1 MKKIFL
7 AFKSF
12 PNILSKKQNKEF
24 LYIFFLSII
33 AMLFETLSIASVFPL
48 LNVVFDGSS
57 NIKDYL
63 LFIDVKN
70 LTNEKLLLILIIIF
84 ISIFIIKALI
94 LTYVSAKKYQFVFG
108 IRTIQTNNLF
118 RSYIKEDY
126 LFHINNNS
134 ASLIRNLNDAN
145 LLSVFA
151 ISAVEFFAE
160 IIMFIGIFTFLIF
173 LSPKITISVTL
184 FFCIVAVIFYK
195 LVQSKALIWGEKEKL
210 YRGEK
215 LKNLKESFGAI
226 RDIKI
231 LGKELNFLEIFKK
244 SNSAENQYKRKN
256 SFVADLPKIWFEL
269 LIVIVMVFMVIYLT
283 GSVEENIS
291 IIPFLGVYALAAY
304 RLVPSITRISN
315 YVQNMNNALPAAEP
329 YIANDSRIQNTIISD
344 QKNSINKEEI
354 KFSSE
359 INLKDVDYTFPN
371 TNEKILNNLNIKIKK
386 GQTIGIHGSS
396 GAGKTTLINIIM
408 GLLKSDKGE
417 ILVDNQSIYKNLKN
431 WQKIIS
437 YIPQNVFLLDDTI
450 INNVALGEKKE
461 NIDMKSFENSLKV
474 SRIFDFVYSLPK
486 NINSNCGELGDKL
499 SGGQKQRIGI
509 SRALYRN
516 SDVLIFDEFTN
527 FLDKQNEEE
536 ILEDIKN
543 MSGKT
548 KILISHNLKVF
559 KYCDEVYELKNK
571 TLIRT
576 QL

>member
-1 MKKIFL
+1 MKKIFSAL
-7 AFKSF
+7 KSF
-12 PNILSKKQNKEF
+12 PNILSKTQNKEF
-24 LYIFFLSII
+24 IYIFVLSII

-48 LNVVFDGSS
+48 LNLVFGGSS
-57 NIKDYL
+57 NIEDYL

-70 LTNEKLLLILIIIF
+70 LTNEKLLLISIIIF
-84 ISIFIIKALI
+84 ISIFLVKALI
-94 LTYVSAKKYQFVFG
+94 LTYVSFKKYKFIFG

-118 RSYIKEDY
+118 RSYINEDY

-134 ASLIRNLNDAN
+134 ANLIRNLNDAN

-151 ISAVEFFAE
+151 ISALEFFAE

-184 FFCIVAVIFYK
+184 FFCIVAIIFYK
-195 LVQSKALIWGEKEKL
+195 FVQSRASIWGEKEKL

-231 LGKELNFLEIFKK
+231 LGKEINFLEIFKK
-244 SNSAENQYKRKN
+244 NNNAENQYKRKN

-269 LIVIVMVFMVIYLT
+269 LIIMVMMLMVIYLT

-291 IIPFLGVYALAAY
+291 IIPFLGVYVLASY
-304 RLVPSITRISN
+304 RLVPSITRMSN
-315 YVQNMNNALPAAEP
+315 FVQNMNNTLPAAQP
-329 YIANDSRIQNTIISD
+329 YITNDTRIQNTIVSD
-344 QKNSINKEEI
+344 QKNSVKEQGI
-354 KFSSE
+354 KFKNE
-359 INLKDVDYTFPN
+359 IILNDIDYTFPN

-386 GQTIGIHGSS
+386 GRIIGIHGLS

-408 GLLKSDKGE
+408 GLLKSNKGE
-417 ILVDNQSIYKNLKN
+417 VLVDNLNIYKNLKN

-450 INNVALGEKKE
+450 INNVAFGEKRE
-461 NIDMKSFENSLKV
+461 DIDMINFENSLKV
-474 SRIFDFVYSLPK
+474 SRIYDFVYSLPK

-527 FLDKQNEEE
+527 FLDKQNEVE
-536 ILEDIKN
+536 ILEDVKN
-543 MSGKT
+543 MNGKT
-548 KILISHNLKVF
+548 RILISHNLKVL

-571 TLIRT
+571 KLIRT
-576 QL
+576 Q

>member
-1 MKKIFL
+1 MKKIFSAL
-7 AFKSF
+7 KSF
-12 PNILSKKQNKEF
+12 PNILSKTQNKEF
-24 LYIFFLSII
+24 IYIFVLSII

-48 LNVVFDGSS
+48 LNLVFGGSS
-57 NIKDYL
+57 NIEDYL

-70 LTNEKLLLILIIIF
+70 LTNEKLLLISIIIF
-84 ISIFIIKALI
+84 ISIFLVKALI
-94 LTYVSAKKYQFVFG
+94 LTYVSFKKYKFIFG

-118 RSYIKEDY
+118 RSYINEDY

-134 ASLIRNLNDAN
+134 ANLIRNLNDAN

-151 ISAVEFFAE
+151 ISALEFFAE

-184 FFCIVAVIFYK
+184 FFCIVAIIFYK
-195 LVQSKALIWGEKEKL
+195 FVQSRASIWGEKEKL

-231 LGKELNFLEIFKK
+231 LGKEINFLEIFKK
-244 SNSAENQYKRKN
+244 NNNTENQYKRKN

-269 LIVIVMVFMVIYLT
+269 LIIMVMMLMVIYLT

-291 IIPFLGVYALAAY
+291 IIPFLGVYALASY
-304 RLVPSITRISN
+304 RLVPSITRMSN
-315 YVQNMNNALPAAEP
+315 FVQNMNNTLPAAQP
-329 YIANDSRIQNTIISD
+329 YITNDTRIQNTIVSD
-344 QKNSINKEEI
+344 QKNSVKEQGI
-354 KFSSE
+354 KFKNE
-359 INLKDVDYTFPN
+359 IILNDIDYTFPN

-386 GQTIGIHGSS
+386 GRIIGIHGLS

-408 GLLKSDKGE
+408 GLLKSNKGDV
-417 ILVDNQSIYKNLKN
+417 LVDNLNIYKNLKN

-450 INNVALGEKKE
+450 INNVAFGEKRE
-461 NIDMKSFENSLKV
+461 DIDMINFENSLKV
-474 SRIFDFVYSLPK
+474 SRIYDFVYSLPK

-527 FLDKQNEEE
+527 FLDKQNEVE
-536 ILEDIKN
+536 ILEDVKN
-543 MSGKT
+543 MNGKT
-548 KILISHNLKVF
+548 RILISHNLKVL

-571 TLIRT
+571 KLIRT
-576 QL
+576 Q

>member
-1 MKKIFL
+1 MKKIFSAL
-7 AFKSF
+7 KSF
-12 PNILSKKQNKEF
+12 PNILSKTQNKEF
-24 LYIFFLSII
+24 IYIFVLSII

-48 LNVVFDGSS
+48 LNLVFGGSS
-57 NIKDYL
+57 NIEDYL

-70 LTNEKLLLILIIIF
+70 LTNEKLLLISIIIF
-84 ISIFIIKALI
+84 ISIFLVKALI
-94 LTYVSAKKYQFVFG
+94 LTYVSFKKYKFIFG

-118 RSYIKEDY
+118 RSYINEDY

-134 ASLIRNLNDAN
+134 ANLIRNLNDAN

-151 ISAVEFFAE
+151 ISALEFFAE

-184 FFCIVAVIFYK
+184 FFCIVAIIFYK
-195 LVQSKALIWGEKEKL
+195 FVQSRASIWGEKEKL

-231 LGKELNFLEIFKK
+231 LGKEINFLEIFKK
-244 SNSAENQYKRKN
+244 NNNAENQYKRKN

-269 LIVIVMVFMVIYLT
+269 LIIMVMMLMVIYLT

-291 IIPFLGVYALAAY
+291 IIPFLGVYALASY
-304 RLVPSITRISN
+304 RLVPSITRMSN
-315 YVQNMNNALPAAEP
+315 FVQNMNNTLPAAQP
-329 YIANDSRIQNTIISD
+329 YITNDTRIQNTIVSD
-344 QKNSINKEEI
+344 QKNSVKEQGI
-354 KFSSE
+354 KFKNE
-359 INLKDVDYTFPN
+359 IILNDIDYTFPN

-386 GQTIGIHGSS
+386 GRIIGIHGLS

-408 GLLKSDKGE
+408 GLLKSNKGDV
-417 ILVDNQSIYKNLKN
+417 LVDNLNIYKNLKN

-450 INNVALGEKKE
+450 INNVAFGEKRE
-461 NIDMKSFENSLKV
+461 DIDMINFENSLKV
-474 SRIFDFVYSLPK
+474 SRIYDFVYSLPK

-527 FLDKQNEEE
+527 FLDKQNEVE
-536 ILEDIKN
+536 ILEDVKN
-543 MSGKT
+543 MNGKT
-548 KILISHNLKVF
+548 RILISHNLKVL

-571 TLIRT
+571 KLIRT
-576 QL
+576 Q

>member
-1 MKKIFL
+1 MKKIFSAL
-7 AFKSF
+7 KSF
-12 PNILSKKQNKEF
+12 PNILSKTQNKEF
-24 LYIFFLSII
+24 IYIFVLSII

-48 LNVVFDGSS
+48 LNLVFGGSS
-57 NIKDYL
+57 NIEDYL

-70 LTNEKLLLILIIIF
+70 LTNEKLLLISIIIF
-84 ISIFIIKALI
+84 ISIFLVKALI
-94 LTYVSAKKYQFVFG
+94 LTYVSFKKYKFIFG

-118 RSYIKEDY
+118 RSYINEDY

-134 ASLIRNLNDAN
+134 ANLIRNLNDAN

-151 ISAVEFFAE
+151 ISALEFFAE

-184 FFCIVAVIFYK
+184 FFCIVAIIFYK
-195 LVQSKALIWGEKEKL
+195 FVQSRASIWGEKEKL

-231 LGKELNFLEIFKK
+231 LGKEINFLEIFKK
-244 SNSAENQYKRKN
+244 NNNAENQYKRKN

-269 LIVIVMVFMVIYLT
+269 LIIMVMMLMVIYLT

-291 IIPFLGVYALAAY
+291 IIPFLGVYVLASY
-304 RLVPSITRISN
+304 RLVPSITRMSN
-315 YVQNMNNALPAAEP
+315 FVQNMNNALPAAQP
-329 YIANDSRIQNTIISD
+329 YITNDTRIQNTIVSD
-344 QKNSINKEEI
+344 QKNSVKEQGI
-354 KFSSE
+354 KFKNE
-359 INLKDVDYTFPN
+359 IILNDIDYTFPN

-386 GQTIGIHGSS
+386 GRIIGIHGLS

-408 GLLKSDKGE
+408 GLLKSNKGDV
-417 ILVDNQSIYKNLKN
+417 LVDNLNIYKNLKN

-450 INNVALGEKKE
+450 INNVAFGEKRE
-461 NIDMKSFENSLKV
+461 DIDMINFENSLKV
-474 SRIFDFVYSLPK
+474 SRIYDFVYSLPK

-527 FLDKQNEEE
+527 FLDKQNEVE
-536 ILEDIKN
+536 ILEDVKN
-543 MSGKT
+543 MNGKT
-548 KILISHNLKVF
+548 RILISHNLKVL

-571 TLIRT
+571 KLIRT
-576 QL
+576 Q